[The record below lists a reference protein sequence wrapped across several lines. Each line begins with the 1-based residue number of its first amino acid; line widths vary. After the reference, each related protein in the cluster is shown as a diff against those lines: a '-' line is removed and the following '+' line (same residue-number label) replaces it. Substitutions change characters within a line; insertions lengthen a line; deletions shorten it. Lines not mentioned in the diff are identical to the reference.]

1 MKKLIQ
7 LLEANIQ
14 ISSLSCANVKV
25 DSDTSGDKVNEA
37 LLKDICTAAKNAQVR
52 VTITTA
58 ISGHAA
64 ETASGNASRHPVGN
78 AVDISLINETP
89 VKTPSNRENVDNF
102 VNQLEIL
109 GYTKNSESGN
119 PKSVLTFGFP
129 VHDNHVHVS
138 NNEQSTGTP
147 GSSGTASTS
156 GTTASTSSDTVSA
169 SKTAASNFMNAQI
182 GSTFGPLLGLTEN
195 RVNREISKIR
205 NLLK

>member
-7 LLEANIQ
+7 LLETNIQ
-14 ISSLSCANVKV
+14 VSSLSCANVKV
-25 DSDTSGDKVNEA
+25 DSDTSGDKVNDA
-37 LLKDICTAAKNAQVR
+37 LLNDICKAAKNAQVT

-64 ETASGNASRHPVGN
+64 ETTAGNPSRHPSGN
-78 AVDISLINETP
+78 AVDISLINDSP
-89 VKTPSNRENVDNF
+89 VKTPSNRNNVDNF

-109 GYTKNSESGN
+109 GYTKNSEPNSSV

-129 VHDNHVHVS
+129 GHDNHVHVS
-138 NNEQSTGTP
+138 NIQQGNSTP
-147 GSSGTASTS
+147 DSSGTAAA
-156 GTTASTSSDTVSA
+156 TTATTSSDSVSA
-169 SKTAASNFMNAQI
+169 SKTAASNYMDAQI